1 MNFFDYKAIKIWF
14 TGEALFVELEDH
26 RKASL
31 PIQQFPSLQNASPEQ
46 RMNFEIIGGG
56 YAIHWKELCEDLSVA
71 GFFENKPS
79 AATTAKIA
87 TAE

>member
-14 TGEALFVELEDH
+14 TGKALFVELEDH

-31 PIQQFPSLQNASPEQ
+31 PIKQFPALQNASPEQ

-56 YAIHWKELCEDLSVA
+56 YAIHWKELDEDLSVA

-79 AATTAKIA
+79 AATTAKVA
-87 TAE
+87 TTE